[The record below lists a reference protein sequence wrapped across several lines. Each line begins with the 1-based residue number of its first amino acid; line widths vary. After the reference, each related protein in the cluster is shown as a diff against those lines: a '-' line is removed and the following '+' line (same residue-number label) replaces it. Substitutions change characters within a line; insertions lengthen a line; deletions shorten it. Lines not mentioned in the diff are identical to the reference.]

1 MSWEDRWDNQDDLIV
16 MIIKW
21 VGRKVGI
28 IKIGWEVS

>member
-28 IKIGWEVS
+28 IMIGWEVS